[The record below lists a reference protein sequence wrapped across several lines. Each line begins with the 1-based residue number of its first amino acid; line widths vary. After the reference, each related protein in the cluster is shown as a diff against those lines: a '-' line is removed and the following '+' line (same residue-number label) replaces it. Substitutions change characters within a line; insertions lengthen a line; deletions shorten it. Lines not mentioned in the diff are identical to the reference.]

1 MHCIKPT
8 ALNWDHNLVNMS
20 SFELRWNL
28 LKWMSFSA
36 ILCLHCSALWRRTGI
51 YPKNAGIGW
60 PLWCSMTFE
69 LRCWLFD
76 FLLNLVVF
84 FSYLQDKVMTPN
96 LKILARFGC
105 AQHPTLSQSVEH
117 RKLFT
122 GGSLLQS
129 KQIRHLLR
137 ALRGWDYSE
146 CIQAVRV
153 NAKVPAEPE
162 CNYGRPGSWSL
173 SSACRPRQIWTVSL
187 FPWLQTEG
195 APNLGRARKT
205 QINGMLWKAGSSGS
219 KYSPVVLIW
228 FEGQRSLFTSIYLPS
243 VVLIIHLGS
252 GCSSQKTN
260 NLSKLLSSNRETAS
274 VQCVG
279 ILGEREASGQQER
292 DLKGATVNRVLK
304 RQIWSFAY
312 CLSFFFHSF
321 FKAMTAW
328 HPCSTALCSLLLCEG
343 DPLARGTRGRQLTLQ
358 LTFFD

>member
-1 MHCIKPT
+1 MQKYQLS
-8 ALNWDHNLVNMS
+8 LNVTTGDL
-20 SFELRWNL
+20 
-28 LKWMSFSA
+28 
-36 ILCLHCSALWRRTGI
+36 ILGA
-51 YPKNAGIGW
+51 
-60 PLWCSMTFE
+60 
-69 LRCWLFD
+69 
-76 FLLNLVVF
+76 LVVPAGLDKSELCP
-84 FSYLQDKVMTPN
+84 FSPGCRQKV
-96 LKILARFGC
+96 
-105 AQHPTLSQSVEH
+105 
-117 RKLFT
+117 
-122 GGSLLQS
+122 LL
-129 KQIRHLLR
+129 
-137 ALRGWDYSE
+137 
-146 CIQAVRV
+146 
-153 NAKVPAEPE
+153 
-162 CNYGRPGSWSL
+162 
-173 SSACRPRQIWTVSL
+173 
-187 FPWLQTEG
+187 
-195 APNLGRARKT
+195 NLGRAQKT

-292 DLKGATVNRVLK
+292 DLKGATVNRVLLK